1 MSPKLTFTIC
11 SAITF
16 LFSAAFY
23 VAPEFFT
30 MTAFPAAKGFAIDV
44 GITMRYVLAATI
56 FGVCCLLFQARNLER
71 EGDQKNVLL
80 GAAIGFTVVCTTI
93 VYVTLFHELGGSIP
107 PIVATGLMAVLSWFS
122 WAKTKS

>member
-1 MSPKLTFTIC
+1 MSPKLTFTIG

-16 LFSAAFY
+16 LFSAAFF

-71 EGDQKNVLL
+71 ESDQKNVLL
-80 GAAIGFTVVCTTI
+80 GAAIGFTVVCATI
-93 VYVTLFHELGGSIP
+93 LCITLGRGVEGKYAANACH
-107 PIVATGLMAVLSWFS
+107 WFNGC
-122 WAKTKS
+122 A